1 MSTTRDEAIVL
12 ITMAIVISIYYA
24 FKCYRLVLNAIIII
38 RAFVAMMG
46 HGMHQTQQQQQH

>member
-46 HGMHQTQQQQQH
+46 HGMHQTQQQH